1 MTEFTEEGLEEAR
14 RRMDAMYEKVAEDLA
29 EDLGGKP
36 DDYTP
41 SDDILEE
48 ELDSS
53 PFK

>member
-1 MTEFTEEGLEEAR
+1 MTGFTEEELEEAR
-14 RRMDAMYEKVAEDLA
+14 GRLNAMYEKMAEDLA
-29 EDLGGKP
+29 EDLGGNP